1 MAIAPHTEN
10 ETALAGLAV
19 PAPLRTGAVDE
30 DSALIR
36 RCRAGDMDAFGLL
49 VARHERRVL
58 AILTRI
64 LGGADHAGDVGTTV
78 DIEDMAQEVF
88 LQAWR
93 ALSAFRG
100 DARFATWLYRIATN
114 RALKEWHRVRRGSGR
129 VQGTP
134 VPEETLRF
142 LAAECGLESTIC
154 DPEKHIQDQARDV
167 ALGNAIDSLPEKQR
181 VVILLHYFEEYS
193 CEDIARIQGCSVG
206 TVWSRLHYACRRL
219 RESLYWLVSSETTV
233 R

>member
-1 MAIAPHTEN
+1 MAIAPHTEKDSIL
-10 ETALAGLAV
+10 TGFAGQVGLRAGGAL
-19 PAPLRTGAVDE
+19 DE

-58 AILTRI
+58 AILSRI
-64 LGGADHAGDVGTTV
+64 LGGADRAGDSGTTI

-93 ALSAFRG
+93 ALPAFRG

-134 VPEETLRF
+134 VSEETLRF
-142 LAAECGLESTIC
+142 LAAGCGIESPAH
-154 DPEKHIQDQARDV
+154 DPEKVVLSQARDV
-167 ALGNAIDSLPEKQR
+167 ALGRAIDSLPEKQR

-193 CEDIARIQGCSVG
+193 CEDIARIQCCSVG

-219 RESLYWLVSSETTV
+219 RENLDWLVTREA
-233 R
+233 

>member
-1 MAIAPHTEN
+1 M
-10 ETALAGLAV
+10 ALAPQTDKPSIIASLASSV
-19 PAPLRTGAVDE
+19 ALRTGLSDDDAP
-30 DSALIR
+30 LIR
-36 RCRAGDMDAFGLL
+36 RCRVGDMDAFGLL
-49 VARHERRVL
+49 VARHERRVMG
-58 AILTRI
+58 ILTRI
-64 LGGADHAGDVGTTV
+64 LGGADHATDIAGVV

-93 ALSAFRG
+93 ALPSFRG

-134 VPEETLRF
+134 VPEEILRHL
-142 LAAECGLESTIC
+142 LAGSHTESLEH
-154 DPEKHIQDQARDV
+154 DPEKMLQTQARDA
-167 ALGNAIDSLPEKQR
+167 ALGRAIDSLPEKQR

-193 CEDIARIQGCSVG
+193 CEDIARIQSCSVG

-219 RESLYWLVSSETTV
+219 RENLDWLVSSEP
-233 R
+233 